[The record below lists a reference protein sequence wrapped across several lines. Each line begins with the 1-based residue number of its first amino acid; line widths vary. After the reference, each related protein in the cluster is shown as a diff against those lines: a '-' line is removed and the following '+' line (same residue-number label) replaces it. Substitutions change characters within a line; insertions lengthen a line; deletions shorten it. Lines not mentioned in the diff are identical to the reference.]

1 MSLIKQILSKYVTG
15 GISSTVYHL
24 TNARNAVSIL
34 SENRFKMSKS
44 ASEDYDRS
52 KKGKPYFLSTA
63 RSLLSNFIRS
73 SINDGDVIFVLDG
86 DSISHKY
93 EGSPIEYESE
103 GSVLEPEM
111 EDRVYS
117 PDPYLD
123 NALSYIREVYVLHG
137 ESEYLDRFYVMAQAI
152 GIRVFIFDTESDIL
166 SKNKAKARR
175 L

>member
-1 MSLIKQILSKYVTG
+1 MGLIKQILSRYVSG

-44 ASEDYDRS
+44 DSEDYDRS

-63 RSLLSNFIRS
+63 RSLLSNFIQS
-73 SINDGDVIFVLDG
+73 SINGGDVIFVLDG

-103 GSVLEPEM
+103 GVVEPEM

-137 ESEYLDRFYVMAQAI
+137 ESEYLDRFYVMARAL
-152 GIRVFIFDTESDIL
+152 GTRVFIFDTESDIL